1 MNVRIFEAR
10 LAVLEAAKK
19 KVEAKREEAEDAIEI
34 RRLDDKL
41 IELGGQIKEM
51 EQWLDAYDDDPN
63 WGQYFKAADGQR
75 VPKLPTFS
83 SKEEREARI
92 ASPSGN
98 RPGAWTEE
106 EVKRARE
113 FRAIED
119 ARESAMWL
127 DGRSPYT
134 EAWPDEHTS
143 S

>member
-10 LAVLEAAKK
+10 LAVLQSAKK
-19 KVEAKREEAEDAIEI
+19 KVEKQRDGAEDSIEI
-34 RRLDDKL
+34 RRLDDRL
-41 IELGGQIKEM
+41 IEIGGQIKEM
-51 EQWLDAYDDDPN
+51 EYWLDSYDDDPN
-63 WGQYFKAADGQR
+63 WGQYFKDTDGQR
-75 VPKLPTFS
+75 IPKLPTFS
-83 SKEEREARI
+83 SKEEREERM

-106 EVKRARE
+106 EVIRARE

-127 DGRSPYT
+127 DGKSPYK
-134 EAWPDEHTS
+134 EAFPDEHTS